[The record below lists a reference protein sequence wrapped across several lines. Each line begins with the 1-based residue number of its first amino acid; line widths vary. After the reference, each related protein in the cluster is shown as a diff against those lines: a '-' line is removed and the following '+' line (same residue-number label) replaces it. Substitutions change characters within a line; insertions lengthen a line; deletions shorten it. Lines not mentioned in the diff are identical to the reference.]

1 MNPETPMSNEPTAED
16 GRARIPVRTRQLA
29 MDWSLVLISQGIA
42 STILR
47 PQDGSGWGL
56 LVERA
61 DYTQAIR
68 ALRQYQVENHGWP
81 WRQPMPWPALTF
93 DWRCLGWA
101 ILLAGFY
108 LASGS
113 DTRMFTNGVM
123 NTTAVSAGQWWRI
136 FTAMQLHADLGH
148 LFSNL

>member
-1 MNPETPMSNEPTAED
+1 MSNEPTAED

-68 ALRQYQVENHGWP
+68 ALR
-81 WRQPMPWPALTF
+81 LTKR
-93 DWRCLGWA
+93 WMRGA
-101 ILLAGFY
+101 IVARTAWLAVLVCRRAAEIVVG
-108 LASGS
+108 LATGPGDSPRHIG
-113 DTRMFTNGVM
+113 
-123 NTTAVSAGQWWRI
+123 
-136 FTAMQLHADLGH
+136 
-148 LFSNL
+148 